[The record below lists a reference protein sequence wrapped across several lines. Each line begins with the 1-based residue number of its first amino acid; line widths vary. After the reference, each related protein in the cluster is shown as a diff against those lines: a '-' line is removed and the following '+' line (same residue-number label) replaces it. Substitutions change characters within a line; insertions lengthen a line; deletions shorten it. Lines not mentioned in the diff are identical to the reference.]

1 MQIFPANN
9 IWNTPV
15 DSLPVHQQS
24 AAWLALV
31 GTAAPLRLD
40 DAMPVNI
47 VTGVPGVQLTI
58 TDQGDGGL
66 YPIPS
71 SVKIEL
77 GSDGHALIID
87 QDTGILYEIFLLSG
101 APGSWQASSAAK
113 WDLGSNALRKDG
125 DTSADAA
132 GLPITPGL
140 LRYDEVAAGAV
151 THALR
156 FTAPHTQGL
165 GVYLWPARHYASHNP
180 DGPPMGARVRL
191 KASFNIAS
199 FSPDQQTILNGL
211 KKYGAMLADNGMPW
225 GCQKVSDS
233 RWDGVGIAALHA
245 VLGASMEFVDT
256 SRLMSD
262 PDSGAAGTPLP
273 GVFATD
279 LLGRRNAVG
288 LGAGLAIV
296 GGKLSVVGATPA
308 PPPVVPLSGPFVK
321 LDTITGGSWQGVYG
335 TDGYN
340 VIMADQKYPGYVMV
354 TPVNYQPYSWGSTR
368 DPRGLQKSI
377 DRIAACWYSPTSL
390 SLDVNLTDGKPHQ
403 VAIYCIDWDGNGGG
417 RSQKVEVLDAGGN
430 VLDSRLLSG
439 FGGGIYLVW
448 NLSGHAVIRI
458 TNLNPAS
465 NCLVSGIFF
474 DAFTA
479 SQ

>member
-1 MQIFPANN
+1 M
-9 IWNTPV
+9 

-24 AAWLALV
+24 AAWLNVAPATGPALI
-31 GTAAPLRLD
+31 AAPLRLD
-40 DAMPVNI
+40 DTMPVNV
-47 VTGVPGVQLTI
+47 VTGVPGVPLTI

-71 SVKIEL
+71 AVKVEI

-87 QDTGILYEIFLLSG
+87 SDTGILHEMFLLSG
-101 APGSWQASSAAK
+101 QPGSWQASSAAK
-113 WDLGSNALRKDG
+113 WDLSSNALRKDG

-140 LRYDEVAAGAV
+140 LRYDEVAAGVV

-156 FTAPHTQGL
+156 FTAPHTQGN

-191 KASFNIAS
+191 KASYDVSTFTPRKLA
-199 FSPDQQTILNGL
+199 ILNGL

-225 GCQKVSDS
+225 GFQKQADP
-233 RWDGVGIAALHA
+233 RWDAIEIAELHA
-245 VLGASMEFVDT
+245 VLGSSMEFVDT
-256 SRLMSD
+256 SSLMSD

-273 GVFATD
+273 GVFVTD
-279 LLGRRNAVG
+279 LLGRRNVAT
-288 LGAGLAIV
+288 LGGGLAIV
-296 GGKLSVVGATPA
+296 GGKLSVVGGGSA
-308 PPPVVPLSGPFVK
+308 PPVVQSSPFVK
-321 LDTITGGSWQGVYG
+321 MDTTTAGSWQGAYG
-335 TDGYN
+335 VDGYN

-354 TPVNYQPYSWGSTR
+354 TPLNYQSYTWGSTR
-368 DPRGLQKSI
+368 DPRGLQKAI
-377 DRIAACWYSPTSL
+377 DRIAACWYSGGNF
-390 SLDVNLTDGKPHQ
+390 SLDINLMDGKPHQ
-403 VAIYCIDWDGNGGG
+403 VAIYCIDWDGFNGG
-417 RSQKVEVLDAGGN
+417 RSQKVEVLEPGGN
-430 VLDSRLLSG
+430 VLDSRLLSS
-439 FGGGIYLVW
+439 FGGGVYLVW

-474 DAFTA
+474 DAVK
-479 SQ
+479 